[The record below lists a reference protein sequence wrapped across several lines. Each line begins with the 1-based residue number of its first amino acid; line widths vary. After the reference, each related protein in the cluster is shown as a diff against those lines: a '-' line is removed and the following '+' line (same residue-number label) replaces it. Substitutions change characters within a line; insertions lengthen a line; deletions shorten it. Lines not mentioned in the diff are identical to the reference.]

1 MTSIVNESSI
11 WRYRLSRA
19 IRWSNGRITHL
30 KTARAVCKKLPLLG
44 QSNRWQDGASILR
57 RGRMLTKV
65 QGHVCYSSKLVSSPV
80 ESLANACHSTCRER
94 MMLQKTARPWS
105 ACRLLCHPSA
115 ERCRHALGGRRVEEW
130 GKWIVMGALSTSRR
144 SIVSCFMTLYRLA
157 STNVSTFTEQS
168 AEGRVR
174 VCQGGKVIQPA
185 SAMATV
191 MSCKNTLIITNYCSQ
206 DFWVRIL
213 PYSIQ
218 VRSDSQPF
226 TKIWQSD
233 SSQHSSFS
241 KKNTYLSDPFLARNS
256 SSIEKIRSI
265 PKDGS
270 MTPGVKAFTV
280 TCAIATA
287 AKIK

>member
-1 MTSIVNESSI
+1 MNLHYITLHYTILHDDITWLRQIVYLLSYLLAYLRAYLLTYLVQDPTSIAEATSMTSIVNESSI

-130 GKWIVMGALSTSRR
+130 EKWIEMGALSTSRR
-144 SIVSCFMTLYRLA
+144 SIVSCFVTLYRLA

-213 PYSIQ
+213 PY
-218 VRSDSQPF
+218 
-226 TKIWQSD
+226 K
-233 SSQHSSFS
+233 
-241 KKNTYLSDPFLARNS
+241 
-256 SSIEKIRSI
+256 
-265 PKDGS
+265 
-270 MTPGVKAFTV
+270 
-280 TCAIATA
+280 
-287 AKIK
+287 